1 MFTTLNKLSD
11 KNVHILFIFI
21 LSLNYI
27 IPLLIF
33 GNVTLFYL
41 DALDIEIV
49 NNSILGKILKGNFD
63 SVKIILNGELN
74 IFYLRKIFQ
83 PHTLFYALFNP
94 ELAYWILDILVKITS
109 YVSFFIHAV

>member
-1 MFTTLNKLSD
+1 MFTTLDKLSD

-41 DALDIEIV
+41 DALDNEIV
-49 NNSILGKILKGNFD
+49 NNSI
-63 SVKIILNGELN
+63 
-74 IFYLRKIFQ
+74 
-83 PHTLFYALFNP
+83 
-94 ELAYWILDILVKITS
+94 
-109 YVSFFIHAV
+109 